1 MKNLGFILV
10 FIFLSACQNED
21 LGVSY
26 ENLSDDTQTEEG
38 HVFLD
43 LNIPSNFPEPT
54 YEIDNN
60 KPTDAGFELGK
71 KLFYDGRLSST
82 GVISCGFCHI
92 QDFAFTHHTHIVS
105 HGVNGALG
113 TRNAPP
119 LQNMIFMEDFNWDG
133 SVSHLDAQPIVPIT
147 TEVEMNESI
156 TSVLNK
162 LQDDAGYVQLFNA
175 AFENDTIDTQNMFK
189 ALSQFVMMMV
199 SANSKYDKVMRDEGS
214 VFTETES
221 QGQMVFDQKCATCH
235 AGTLF
240 TDQTYRNN
248 GLPID
253 PQYNDEGRKRV
264 TGEETDKYKFKV
276 PSLRNI
282 AVTSPYMHD
291 GRFQTLRDVLD
302 HYDQG
307 IEHTQNL
314 DPIFMTDTGDFGI
327 PLSEIE
333 KDQIIA
339 YLSTLTDDN
348 FLLDDRFSE
357 F

>member
-1 MKNLGFILV
+1 MRFLIFFLGIL
-10 FIFLSACQNED
+10 ILSACQNEALD
-21 LGVSY
+21 ESY
-26 ENLSDDTQTEEG
+26 ENISNENEVQEN
-38 HVFLD
+38 VFLD

-54 YEIDNN
+54 YEIENN
-60 KPTDAGFELGK
+60 KPTQAGFELGK

-113 TRNAPP
+113 TRNAPS

-133 SVSHLDAQPIVPIT
+133 SVSHLDAQPVVPIT
-147 TEVEMNESI
+147 TEFEMNESV
-156 TSVLNK
+156 TNVLNK
-162 LQDDAGYVQLFNA
+162 LQNDEEYVEMFNT
-175 AFENDTIDTQNMFK
+175 AFENDTIDTRNMFK
-189 ALSQFVMMMV
+189 AISQFVMMMV
-199 SANSKYDKVMRDEGS
+199 STDSKYDKVMRNEGS
-214 VFTETES
+214 SFTEIEM
-221 QGQMVFDQKCATCH
+221 QGKSVFDQKCASCH

-240 TDQTYRNN
+240 TDQSYRNN

-264 TGEETDKYKFKV
+264 TGEEVDKYKFKV

-282 AVTSPYMHD
+282 AVTFPYMHD
-291 GRFQTLRDVLD
+291 GRLPTLRDVLD
-302 HYDQG
+302 YYDTGMVQ
-307 IEHTQNL
+307 TQNL
-314 DPIFMTDTGDFGI
+314 DEIFIQEDGSLGI
-327 PLSEIE
+327 SLSETE

-339 YLSTLTDDN
+339 YLNTLTDDN

>member
-1 MKNLGFILV
+1 MKFLGYILV
-10 FIFLSACQNED
+10 FVFLSACQNEGLDESYQD
-21 LGVSY
+21 LNGNNLAE
-26 ENLSDDTQTEEG
+26 EN
-38 HVFLD
+38 VFLE

-60 KPTDAGFELGK
+60 QPTQAGFDLGK

-82 GVISCGFCHI
+82 SVISCGFCHI
-92 QDFAFTHHTHIVS
+92 QEFAFTHHTHIVS

-133 SVSHLDAQPIVPIT
+133 SVSHLDAQAIVPIT
-147 TEVEMNESI
+147 TDVEMNESI
-156 TSVLNK
+156 TNVLSK
-162 LQDDAGYVQLFNA
+162 LQDDDEYVQMFNS
-175 AFENDTIDTQNMFK
+175 AFENDTIDTQNMFR

-199 SANSKYDKVMRDEGS
+199 SGNSKYDKVERGEGS
-214 VFTETES
+214 SFTEMES
-221 QGQMVFDQKCATCH
+221 QGKAVFEQKCATCH
-235 AGTLF
+235 AGTLL

-253 PQYNDEGRKRV
+253 SQYDDEGRKRV

-282 AVTSPYMHD
+282 AVTFPYMHD
-291 GRFQTLRDVLD
+291 GRFQTLKAVLD
-302 HYDQG
+302 HYDEGVVQ
-307 IEHTQNL
+307 TQNL
-314 DPIFMTDTGDFGI
+314 DESFVQQNGQLGI
-327 PLSEIE
+327 PLTEIE

-339 YLSTLTDDN
+339 YLNTLTDDN
-348 FLLDDRFSE
+348 FLLDERFSE

>member
-1 MKNLGFILV
+1 MKYLGYILLI
-10 FIFLSACQNED
+10 IFMSACQDEGLD
-21 LGVSY
+21 ESY
-26 ENLSDDTQTEEG
+26 ENLNDDNLTEEN
-38 HVFLD
+38 VFLD

-54 YEIDNN
+54 YEVENN
-60 KPTDAGFELGK
+60 KPTQAGFELGK

-113 TRNAPP
+113 NRNAPP

-147 TEVEMNESI
+147 TEFEMNESI
-156 TSVLNK
+156 TNVLSK
-162 LQDDAGYVQLFNA
+162 LQDDDEYVQMFNF
-175 AFENDTIDTQNMFK
+175 AFENDTIDTQNMFR

-199 SANSKYDKVMRDEGS
+199 SGDSKYDKVMRDEGS
-214 VFTETES
+214 SFTDMES
-221 QGQMVFDQKCATCH
+221 QGQTVFDQKCATCH

-248 GLPID
+248 GLPVD

-282 AVTSPYMHD
+282 AVTFPYMHD

-302 HYDQG
+302 HYDEGVFQ
-307 IEHTQNL
+307 TQNL
-314 DPIFMTDTGDFGI
+314 DEIFIQQNGQLGI
-327 PLSEIE
+327 ALTETE

-339 YLSTLTDDN
+339 YLNTLTDDN